1 MCRVL
6 ADPVANPLLGT
17 RSAHNFE
24 ALFGALDDQLGS
36 LGIVVIPH
44 AWYAL
49 LKPGKIWY
57 TIERPRQEERFPLVV
72 LLLEKKWHW
81 PLVRVVAIPSFY
93 VLVVV

>member
-6 ADPVANPLLGT
+6 AGPVANPLLGT

-49 LKPGKIWY
+49 LKRGKIWY

-72 LLLEKKWHW
+72 LLLEKEWHW
-81 PLVRVVAIPSFY
+81 PLVRVAATPSFY

>member
-6 ADPVANPLLGT
+6 AGPIANPALGT
-17 RSAHNFE
+17 RSAHSFE
-24 ALFGALDDQLGS
+24 ALFGALNDQRCS

-44 AWYAL
+44 AWNAL

-57 TIERPRQEERFPLVV
+57 TIERPYQEERFPLVV